1 MFRCAHKIS
10 AEQDRRLFVQLN
22 LKDVMRIAVDIGGTF
37 TDLVAVD
44 DQGQVYRS
52 KSLTTPE
59 DLARG
64 IENCLNAAQ
73 IEVAGA
79 TFFVHG
85 STVTINAVL
94 ERKGART
101 GLITTKGF
109 RDVYE
114 IGRGNRPEGYNL
126 FFKRPVPLVPRDL
139 RVEVDERLYASGEVL
154 RPLEERSVAEAIAAL
169 KAADANSV
177 AVCLLH
183 AYANA
188 AHEQRLGQLLEQH
201 FPAAYV
207 SLSHEILREFREYER
222 TSTTVLNSYVGP
234 IVIGYLA
241 SLESMLAAGGF
252 RGAFRVMQSNGGV
265 MSAETAKKVPVTMME
280 SGPVAGVIAAAHL
293 GEQLD
298 CRHIISFDMGGTTA
312 KASLIKDFHPEVTS
326 SYYVGGYVSGHPMML
341 PVVDIVEVGSGGGSI
356 AWIDAGGGVKVGPQ
370 SAGAAPGPACYGKGG
385 AEPTVTDA
393 NLIAGRIDPE
403 YFLGSGIRLQRDKAA
418 QAIMEK
424 IATPLGLSLEE
435 AALGILTIANFNMSL
450 AVRAVSVEKGYD
462 PRDCVLVPSG
472 GGGALHALAIARELA
487 VPRVI
492 VPPMPAHFSAFGML
506 MADLKHDYV
515 QTFVRELDE
524 MSGVELAA
532 AFAALEK
539 AAAAT
544 LAEEGAERQQIML
557 KRFLDMRYRGQE
569 YTLPV
574 PITEELNGLSDFG
587 AMRSRFDQLH
597 QEHYG
602 HSAPKEPVMM
612 VNLRLSA
619 LGRLET
625 RLPLVS
631 SYRESDKGKHG
642 ERAVVFHTSL
652 EPVVSPIFL
661 RTGFKPGDH
670 LAGPAVIEELG
681 ATILLYPGD
690 SMEVNEFGH
699 LVIDVGG

>member
-1 MFRCAHKIS
+1 
-10 AEQDRRLFVQLN
+10 
-22 LKDVMRIAVDIGGTF
+22 MRIAVDIGGTF

-44 DQGQVYRS
+44 DSGQVFRS
-52 KSLTTPE
+52 KSLTTPD

-64 IENCLNAAQ
+64 IQDCVGEAK
-73 IEVAGA
+73 IDVAGA
-79 TFFVHG
+79 GFFVHG

-139 RVEVDERLYASGEVL
+139 RFEVDERLYATGVVL
-154 RPLEERSVAEAIAAL
+154 TPLDEPSASASINAL
-169 KAADANSV
+169 KAAGVESV

-183 AYANA
+183 SYANA
-188 AHEQRLGQLLEQH
+188 VHEQQLGQLLRRQ
-201 FPAAYV
+201 FPQAYV

-234 IVIGYLA
+234 IVSRYLV
-241 SLESMLAAGGF
+241 SLEKLLGDSGF
-252 RGAFRVMQSNGGV
+252 RGTFRVMQSNGGV
-265 MSAETAKKVPVTMME
+265 MSAETAKKMPVTMME

-293 GEQLD
+293 GEKLD

-312 KASLIKDFHPEVTS
+312 KSSLIKDFHPEVTS

-341 PVVDIVEVGSGGGSI
+341 PVVDIVEVGNGGGSI
-356 AWIDAGGGVKVGPQ
+356 AWIDPAGGLKVGPQ
-370 SAGAAPGPACYGKGG
+370 SSGAAPGPACYGKGG
-385 AEPTVTDA
+385 TEPTVTDA

-418 QAIMEK
+418 QAITEK
-424 IATPLGLSLEE
+424 IAKPLGFSLEE

-450 AVRAVSVEKGYD
+450 SVRAVSVEKGYD

-472 GGGALHALAIARELA
+472 GGGPLHALAIAKELS

-492 VPPMPAHFSAFGML
+492 VPPMPAHFSALGML
-506 MADLKHDYV
+506 LADLKHDYV
-515 QTFVRELDE
+515 QTFVC
-524 MSGVELAA
+524 ELAETTGA
-532 AFAALEK
+532 QIADAFASLEK
-539 AAAAT
+539 SAT
-544 LAEEGAERQQIML
+544 QTLNEEGAGEEQIFL
-557 KRFLDMRYRGQE
+557 RRFLDMRYCGQE

-574 PITEELNGLSDFG
+574 PVTEDLRGMIDFSVI
-587 AMRSRFDQLH
+587 RSRFDQLH

-602 HSAPKEPVMM
+602 HSAPQEPVMM

-619 LGRLET
+619 LGRFENQLT
-625 RLPLVS
+625 LAS
-631 SYRESDKGKHG
+631 SSRDSDKG
-642 ERAVVFHTSL
+642 ERGKRPVIFGSGQPAVSC
-652 EPVVSPIFL
+652 PIFL
-661 RTGFKPGDH
+661 RSGFKAGDG
-670 LAGPAVIEELG
+670 LQGPAVIEEVG
-681 ATILLYPGD
+681 ATILVYPGD
-690 SMEVNEFGH
+690 RMQVNESGH
-699 LVIDVGG
+699 LVIEVGS

>member
-1 MFRCAHKIS
+1 
-10 AEQDRRLFVQLN
+10 
-22 LKDVMRIAVDIGGTF
+22 MRIAVDIGGTF

-44 DQGQVYRS
+44 DDGRVLRS
-52 KSLTTPE
+52 KSLTTPD

-64 IENCLNAAQ
+64 IDDCLKGANVQ
-73 IEVAGA
+73 VAGA
-79 TFFVHG
+79 SYFVHG
-85 STVTINAVL
+85 STVTVNAVL

-139 RVEVDERLYASGEVL
+139 RLEVDERLYATGEVL
-154 RPLEERSVAEAIAAL
+154 TPLDEQSAATTIAAL
-169 KAADANSV
+169 KAAGVESV

-183 AYANA
+183 SYANSV
-188 AHEQRLGQLLEQH
+188 HEQRLGELLRRQ

-234 IVIGYLA
+234 IVRGYLV
-241 SLESMLAAGGF
+241 SLEKMLGDAGFHGT
-252 RGAFRVMQSNGGV
+252 FRVMQSNGGV
-265 MSAETAKKVPVTMME
+265 MSAETAKKMPVTMME
-280 SGPVAGVIAAAHL
+280 SGPVAGVIAAAQL
-293 GEQLD
+293 GESLD
-298 CRHIISFDMGGTTA
+298 CHHIISFDMGGTTA

-341 PVVDIVEVGSGGGSI
+341 PVVDIVEVGNGGGSI
-356 AWIDAGGGVKVGPQ
+356 AWIDPAGGVKVGPQ
-370 SAGAAPGPACYGKGG
+370 SAGAAPGPACYGQGG
-385 AEPTVTDA
+385 TEPTVTDA
-393 NLIAGRIDPE
+393 NLIVGRIDPE
-403 YFLGSGIRLQRDKAA
+403 YFLGSGIRLQPEKAA
-418 QAIMEK
+418 QAIIDRIGK
-424 IATPLGLSLEE
+424 PLGLSLAE

-472 GGGALHALAIARELA
+472 GGGALHAMAIAQELS

-492 VPPMPAHFSAFGML
+492 IPPMPAHFSALGML

-515 QTFVRELDE
+515 QTFIRELNE
-524 MSGVELAA
+524 TSGEEIAN

-539 AAAAT
+539 SAIDT
-544 LAEEGAERQQIML
+544 LTEEGAKGAQIIL
-557 KRFLDMRYRGQE
+557 RRFLDMRYRGQE

-574 PITEELNGLSDFG
+574 PVTEELRGVKDFAAIRG
-587 AMRSRFDQLH
+587 RFDQLH

-619 LGRLET
+619 LGRFENK
-625 RLPLVS
+625 LPVAS
-631 SYRESDKGKHG
+631 SFRDSDKG
-642 ERAVVFHTSL
+642 ERGKRPVIFDSKAVSC
-652 EPVVSPIFL
+652 PIYL
-661 RTGFKPGDH
+661 RTGFKAGDR
-670 LAGPAVIEELG
+670 LNGPAVIEEIG

-690 SMEVNEFGH
+690 KMEVNGFGH

>member
-1 MFRCAHKIS
+1 
-10 AEQDRRLFVQLN
+10 
-22 LKDVMRIAVDIGGTF
+22 MRIAVDIGGTF

-44 DQGQVYRS
+44 DDGRVHRS
-52 KSLTTPE
+52 KTLTTPD

-64 IENCLNAAQ
+64 IQDCLSAAKIDVSQ
-73 IEVAGA
+73 A

-85 STVTINAVL
+85 STITINAVL

-139 RVEVDERLYASGEVL
+139 RLEVDERLYATGEVL
-154 RPLEERSVAEAIAAL
+154 KPLDEQSASESIGAL
-169 KAADANSV
+169 KAAGVESV

-183 AYANA
+183 SYANPV
-188 AHEQRLGQLLEQH
+188 HEERLGQLLRQQ
-201 FPAAYV
+201 FPEAYV

-234 IVIGYLA
+234 IVQRYLI
-241 SLESMLAAGGF
+241 SLEKTLETSGF
-252 RGAFRVMQSNGGV
+252 HGTFRVMQSNGGV
-265 MSAETAKKVPVTMME
+265 MSADTAKKMPVTMME

-293 GEQLD
+293 GEKLD

-326 SYYVGGYVSGHPMML
+326 SYYVGGYITGHPMML
-341 PVVDIVEVGSGGGSI
+341 PVVDIVEVGNGGGSV
-356 AWIDAGGGVKVGPQ
+356 AWIDAAGGLKVGPQ
-370 SAGAAPGPACYGKGG
+370 SAGAVPGPACYGQDGT
-385 AEPTVTDA
+385 EPTVTDA
-393 NLIAGRIDPE
+393 NLIVGRIDPG

-418 QAIMEK
+418 QAITEK
-424 IATPLGLSLEE
+424 IGKPLRFSLEE
-435 AALGILTIANFNMSL
+435 AAVGILTIANFNMSL

-472 GGGALHALAIARELA
+472 GGGALHALAIARELS

-492 VPPMPAHFSAFGML
+492 IPPMPAHFSALGML
-506 MADLKHDYV
+506 LADLKHDYV
-515 QTFVRELDE
+515 QTFVRELAE
-524 MSGVELAA
+524 TSGAELAD
-532 AFAALEK
+532 AFAGLEK
-539 AAAAT
+539 TAIET
-544 LAEEGAERQQIML
+544 LTEEGAERRQIL
-557 KRFLDMRYRGQE
+557 LRRFLDMRYRGQE

-574 PITEELNGLSDFG
+574 PITENLRAIGNFN
-587 AMRSRFDQLH
+587 AIRSRFDQLH

-602 HSAPKEPVMM
+602 HSAPNEPVMM

-619 LGRLET
+619 LGRFEN
-625 RLPLVS
+625 RLSLAS
-631 SYRESDKGKHG
+631 SSRDSDSG
-642 ERAVVFHTSL
+642 ERGKR
-652 EPVVSPIFL
+652 PVIFDNSQQPVDCPIFL
-661 RTGFKPGDH
+661 RSGFTAGAQ
-670 LAGPAVIEELG
+670 LNGPAMIEELG

-690 SMEVNEFGH
+690 KMQVNEFGH
-699 LVIDVGG
+699 LVIEVGSDRTGLENQCEGL

>member
-1 MFRCAHKIS
+1 
-10 AEQDRRLFVQLN
+10 
-22 LKDVMRIAVDIGGTF
+22 MRIAVDIGGTF
-37 TDLVAVD
+37 TDLVVVD
-44 DQGQVYRS
+44 DGGEVFRS
-52 KSLTTPE
+52 KSLTTPD

-64 IENCLNAAQ
+64 IQDCLSAAK
-73 IEVAGA
+73 IDVAGA
-79 TFFVHG
+79 AFFVHG

-139 RVEVDERLYASGEVL
+139 RLEVDERLYATGEVL
-154 RPLEERSVAEAIAAL
+154 QPLDEQSASESIGAL
-169 KAADANSV
+169 KAAGVESV

-183 AYANA
+183 SYANPI
-188 AHEQRLGQLLEQH
+188 HEEQLGQFLRRQ
-201 FPAAYV
+201 FPNAYV

-234 IVIGYLA
+234 IVSRYLI
-241 SLESMLAAGGF
+241 SLEKMLGDAGF
-252 RGAFRVMQSNGGV
+252 RGTFRVMQSNGGV
-265 MSAETAKKVPVTMME
+265 MSAETAKRMPVTMME

-293 GEQLD
+293 GEKLE

-326 SYYVGGYVSGHPMML
+326 GYYVGGYVSGHPMML
-341 PVVDIVEVGSGGGSI
+341 PVVDIVEVGNGGGSI
-356 AWIDAGGGVKVGPQ
+356 AWIDPAGGLKIGPQ
-370 SAGAAPGPACYGKGG
+370 SAGAAPGPACYGQGG
-385 AEPTVTDA
+385 TEPTVTDA
-393 NLIAGRIDPE
+393 NLIVGRIDPE

-418 QAIMEK
+418 QTITEK
-424 IATPLGLSLEE
+424 VAKPLGFSLAE

-472 GGGALHALAIARELA
+472 GGGPLHALAIARELS

-492 VPPMPAHFSAFGML
+492 IPPMPAHFSAFGML
-506 MADLKHDYV
+506 IADLKHDYV
-515 QTFVRELDE
+515 QTFVRELAETTGGRIAD
-524 MSGVELAA
+524 
-532 AFAALEK
+532 AFASLEK
-539 AAAAT
+539 SAT
-544 LAEEGAERQQIML
+544 ETLSEEGAAPDQIVL
-557 KRFLDMRYRGQE
+557 RRFLDMRYRGQE

-574 PITEELNGLSDFG
+574 PIMEDLRAIADFN
-587 AMRSRFDQLH
+587 AIRSRFDQLH

-619 LGRLET
+619 LGRFEN
-625 RLPLVS
+625 RLPLAS
-631 SYRESDKGKHG
+631 SSSDSDGG
-642 ERAVVFHTSL
+642 ERGKRPVIFDAAQQAVSC
-652 EPVVSPIFL
+652 PIFV
-661 RTGFKPGDH
+661 RSGFKPGDR
-670 LAGPAVIEELG
+670 LEGPAVIEEVG

-690 SMEVNEFGH
+690 KMDVNEFGH